1 MLKDFD
7 LAAKRHEEIQK
18 EAFAALAAK
27 PLAAAAKW
35 VVSNPLKS
43 IGAGL
48 TAMEIG
54 QGAKRLS
61 NSVSKT
67 PVTPPG
73 TFFAGAGRTF

>member
-35 VVSNPLKS
+35 VASNPLKS

-54 QGAKRLS
+54 QGAKKLS
-61 NSVSKT
+61 DSVSKT
-67 PVTPPG
+67 PVTAPG

>member
-7 LAAKRHEEIQK
+7 LAAKRHQEIQK

-35 VVSNPLKS
+35 VVSNPMKS
-43 IGAGL
+43 LGAGL

-54 QGAKRLS
+54 QGAKQLAG
-61 NSVSKT
+61 SVRKT
-67 PVTPPG
+67 PTTPPG
-73 TFFAGAGRTF
+73 SFFAGVGRTF